1 MHGTTSPTALA
12 AVTAAATPSF
22 GPAIVTIAG
31 LDIPIMAFGLSVMGL
46 MLARQVAP
54 SARRKLTKFQE
65 WCLTGLLAMLLF
77 GIVTGQIGGKQLGV
91 GMGLVWGIGLGMSGL
106 LVVEFFGEYV
116 MTLLYAIFN
125 RKPPEKP

>member
-1 MHGTTSPTALA
+1 MHVQPS
-12 AVTAAATPSF
+12 AVNAIAVAATPSF

-31 LDIPIMAFGLSVMGL
+31 LDVPVMAFGLSVLGL

-54 SARRKLTKFQE
+54 SSRRKLSRVQE
-65 WCLTGLLAMLLF
+65 WCLTGLLVLILLMV
-77 GIVTGQIGGKQLGV
+77 VTGKIGSKPLGV

-116 MTLLYAIFN
+116 MTLLYAVFN
-125 RKPPEKP
+125 RKPPEAK